1 MSDLYVARLVQY
13 GLESGLIPEEER
25 IYSTN
30 QILEVMKKDDYE
42 APTAEEVGT
51 EIDLADTLNHLLDEA
66 LESGVLEDGGV
77 VSRDLFDTKLMN
89 CLTPRPAQVIAKFR
103 EDYAEDPKKATD
115 NYSNFSVATNYN
127 KLRRESE
134 KPSDVWRCGFGSHV
148 GKQREER
155 GIAAKGFAER
165 VGAWAVC

>member
-42 APTAEEVGT
+42 APTVEEVGT

-66 LESGVLEDGGV
+66 LELHAQGPYRKRPPLESTV
-77 VSRDLFDTKLMN
+77 
-89 CLTPRPAQVIAKFR
+89 
-103 EDYAEDPKKATD
+103 
-115 NYSNFSVATNYN
+115 
-127 KLRRESE
+127 
-134 KPSDVWRCGFGSHV
+134 
-148 GKQREER
+148 
-155 GIAAKGFAER
+155 
-165 VGAWAVC
+165 

>member
-13 GLESGLIPEEER
+13 GIESGLIPEEER

-51 EIDLADTLNHLLDEA
+51 EINLADTLGHLLDEA
-66 LESGVLEDGGV
+66 LESGVLEDGGI

-103 EDYAEDPKKATD
+103 EDYAENRRKRPIIIIT
-115 NYSNFSVATNYN
+115 SVWLPTISVRIVLQKTVAG
-127 KLRRESE
+127 KCRQSMARSIS
-134 KPSDVWRCGFGSHV
+134 PS
-148 GKQREER
+148 
-155 GIAAKGFAER
+155 I
-165 VGAWAVC
+165 